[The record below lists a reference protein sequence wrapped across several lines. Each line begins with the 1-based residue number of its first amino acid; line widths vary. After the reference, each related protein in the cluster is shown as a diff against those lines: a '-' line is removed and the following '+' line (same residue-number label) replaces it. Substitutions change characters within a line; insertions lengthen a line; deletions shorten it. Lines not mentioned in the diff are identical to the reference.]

1 MIKAIY
7 RVIVSIGYCKAAFEF
22 ETATAAGDFAKMILL
37 HHVPTNDEN
46 GDMSVGMEVYL
57 QEPEEPKKHDGCL
70 GCLHMD
76 KKEDEYPCCYCKGT
90 RTDRYQKK
98 ED

>member
-7 RVIVSIGYCKAAFEF
+7 RVIVNISYCKAAFEF
-22 ETATAAGDFAKMILL
+22 ETATAAGDFAEMILL
-37 HHVPTNDEN
+37 HHVSVDGKDE
-46 GDMSVGMEVYL
+46 DMSVGMEVYL
-57 QEPEEPKKHDGCL
+57 QKPEELKKHDGCV
-70 GCLHMD
+70 GCLHED

-90 RTDRYQKK
+90 RTDRYEKK